1 MKSLITNMAINLAKI
16 EKEDVKIDSQG
27 RKWLY
32 VQIAVNKEPDQYG
45 NNAAMW
51 INKKAEAV
59 GRCYIG
65 NGKMTFFDS
74 GTGEIWIGGKP
85 AEEQPQED
93 ILPF

>member
-1 MKSLITNMAINLAKI
+1 MKSLITNLAINLAKI

-45 NNAAMW
+45 NNSAMW
-51 INKKAEAV
+51 INKKAEGA
-59 GRCYIG
+59 GRSYIG

-74 GTGEIWIGGKP
+74 GTGEIWVSGKLI
-85 AEEQPQED
+85 EEQPGED

>member
-1 MKSLITNMAINLAKI
+1 MKSLITNLAINLAKI

-45 NNAAMW
+45 NNSAMW
-51 INKKAEAV
+51 INKKAEGA
-59 GRCYIG
+59 GRSYIG

-74 GTGEIWIGGKP
+74 GTGEILVLGKP
-85 AEEQPQED
+85 IEEQPGED